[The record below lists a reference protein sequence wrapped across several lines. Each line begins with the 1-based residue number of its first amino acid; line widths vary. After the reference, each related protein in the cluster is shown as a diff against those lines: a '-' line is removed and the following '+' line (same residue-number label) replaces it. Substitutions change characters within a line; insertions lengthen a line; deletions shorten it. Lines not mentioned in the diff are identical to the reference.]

1 MVVSNG
7 RIGDGGRA
15 GAERSQAR
23 HRVVV
28 VGAGIAGLMCG
39 RELTSAGV
47 DVVVVDKGRG
57 VGGRMATRRFGGAV
71 FDHGAQYFTAR
82 PPWFTTEVQGWE
94 SSGVVSSWFDSGGS
108 AWRGVPSMTAVAKH
122 LARGCDVRVST
133 AVTAVSAGDTSP
145 WRVSVMAGGAGGGEP
160 GIRANEPGT
169 GADDPGARADEIAF
183 DADAVVVTAP
193 VPQALAILDAGGV
206 VLGADVARRLAAVT
220 YDPCLAVMAVLDG
233 PSGMTSPGWWRQG
246 DVEGGGGGGG
256 AAGDAR
262 GGADGSIGGGAGGDP
277 AGIVAWV
284 ADNQLKGISEVPA
297 LTVHCSTDASVAMFD
312 EDADDVIATVL
323 DAVGQLPGHPGA
335 GRKVV
340 ASQLVRW
347 RYARVATADPGPC
360 LVTDVEGAGPL
371 VVAGDGF
378 GGPRVQSAAES
389 GLAAAHQ
396 LIARWSDVVGPGS

>member
-1 MVVSNG
+1 
-7 RIGDGGRA
+7 
-15 GAERSQAR
+15 
-23 HRVVV
+23 
-28 VGAGIAGLMCG
+28 
-39 RELTSAGV
+39 
-47 DVVVVDKGRG
+47 
-57 VGGRMATRRFGGAV
+57 
-71 FDHGAQYFTAR
+71 
-82 PPWFTTEVQGWE
+82 
-94 SSGVVSSWFDSGGS
+94 
-108 AWRGVPSMTAVAKH
+108 MTAVAKH

-133 AVTAVSAGDTSP
+133 AVTAVSAGDSSP

-169 GADDPGARADEIAF
+169 GAGEPGARADDPGARADEIAF

-220 YDPCLAVMAVLDG
+220 YDPCLAVLAVLDG
-233 PSGMTSPGWWRQG
+233 PSGMTSPGWWRLG
-246 DVEGGGGGGG
+246 DG
-256 AAGDAR
+256 
-262 GGADGSIGGGAGGDP
+262 GGDP
-277 AGIVAWV
+277 GGIVAWV

-347 RYARVATADPGPC
+347 RYARVATADSGPC

-378 GGPRVQSAAES
+378 GGPRVQAAAES

>member
-1 MVVSNG
+1 
-7 RIGDGGRA
+7 
-15 GAERSQAR
+15 
-23 HRVVV
+23 
-28 VGAGIAGLMCG
+28 
-39 RELTSAGV
+39 
-47 DVVVVDKGRG
+47 
-57 VGGRMATRRFGGAV
+57 MATRRFGGAV

-94 SSGVVSSWFDSGGS
+94 SSGVVSSWFDNGGS

-122 LARGCDVRVST
+122 LARGGDVRVST
-133 AVTAVSAGDTSP
+133 AVTAVSPGDASP
-145 WRVSVMAGGAGGGEP
+145 WRVTVLAGGAGGGEP
-160 GIRANEPGT
+160 GTRAGELGTRSEPGT
-169 GADDPGARADEIAF
+169 REDEVAL

-206 VLGADVARRLAAVT
+206 VLGADVTRRLAAVT
-220 YDPCLAVMAVLDG
+220 YDPCLAVLAVLDG

-246 DVEGGGGGGG
+246 DGSGDGSGVGSGTRGDG
-256 AAGDAR
+256 AGD
-262 GGADGSIGGGAGGDP
+262 S

-297 LTVHCSTDASVAMFD
+297 LTVHCTIDASVAMFD
-312 EDADDVIATVL
+312 DDADDVIAAVL

-335 GRKVV
+335 GRGVV

-378 GGPRVQSAAES
+378 GGPRVQSAAQS

-396 LIARWSDVVGPGS
+396 LIARWSDVVGSGT

>member
-1 MVVSNG
+1 MVDPDG
-7 RIGDGGRA
+7 RLGDGGSVAA
-15 GAERSQAR
+15 GQAR
-23 HRVVV
+23 ARPRVVV
-28 VGAGIAGLMCG
+28 VGAGIAGLMCA
-39 RELTSAGV
+39 RQLTSAGV
-47 DVVVVDKGRG
+47 GVVVVDKGRG

-133 AVTAVSAGDTSP
+133 AVTAVSPGDASP
-145 WRVSVMAGGAGGGEP
+145 WRVAVMAGGAGGGEP
-160 GIRANEPGT
+160 GTRAGEPGT
-169 GADDPGARADEIAF
+169 RADEVAL

-193 VPQALAILDAGGV
+193 VPQALALLDAGGV
-206 VLGADVARRLAAVT
+206 VLGTDVTRRLAAVT
-220 YDPCLAVMAVLDG
+220 YDPCLAVLAVLDG
-233 PSGMTSPGWWRQG
+233 PSGMTAPGWWRLG
-246 DVEGGGGGGG
+246 DGGGD
-256 AAGDAR
+256 GDAR
-262 GGADGSIGGGAGGDP
+262 GGADGSIGGSAGGDP
-277 AGIVAWV
+277 GGIVAWV

-297 LTVHCSTDASVAMFD
+297 LTVHCTTDASVAMFD

-323 DAVGQLPGHPGA
+323 DAVGQLPGHPGG
-335 GRKVV
+335 GREVV

-378 GGPRVQSAAES
+378 GGPRVQSAAQS

-396 LIARWSDVVGPGS
+396 LIARWSDVVGSGS

>member
-1 MVVSNG
+1 MVDPDG
-7 RIGDGGRA
+7 RLGDGGTVAA
-15 GAERSQAR
+15 GQAR
-23 HRVVV
+23 ARPRVVV
-28 VGAGIAGLMCG
+28 VGAGIAGLMCA

-94 SSGVVSSWFDSGGS
+94 SSGVVSSWFDDDGL
-108 AWRGVPSMTAVAKH
+108 AWRGVPSMTAVAKD
-122 LARGCDVRVST
+122 LARGGDVRVST
-133 AVTAVSAGDTSP
+133 AVTAVSPGDASP
-145 WRVSVMAGGAGGGEP
+145 WRVAVMAGGAGGGEP
-160 GIRANEPGT
+160 GTRASEPGT
-169 GADDPGARADEIAF
+169 REDEVAF

-206 VLGADVARRLAAVT
+206 VLGADVTRRLAAVT
-220 YDPCLAVMAVLDG
+220 YDPCLAVLAVLDG
-233 PSGMTSPGWWRQG
+233 PSGMTSPGWWRQSDG
-246 DVEGGGGGGG
+246 DGSGDSGGDD
-256 AAGDAR
+256 AGD
-262 GGADGSIGGGAGGDP
+262 S

-297 LTVHCSTDASVAMFD
+297 LTVHCTIDASVAMFD
-312 EDADDVIATVL
+312 DDADGVIATVL
-323 DAVGQLPGHPGA
+323 DAVGQLPGHPGG
-335 GRKVV
+335 GRGVV
-340 ASQLVRW
+340 ATQLVRW

-378 GGPRVQSAAES
+378 GGPRVQSAAQS

-396 LIARWSDVVGPGS
+396 LIARWSDVVGSGT